1 MYMFQTCTLTSLLGS
16 ISYSEFCDI
25 MKKEIPNTKNDLVLA
40 FKKMDINGDGF
51 ISFCELKKALTMV
64 CIFPY
69 IYIIEIRMC

>member
-25 MKKEIPNTKNDLVLA
+25 MKKEKPNTKNDLVLA